1 MGGGYGM
8 YYFIVIAFS
17 VIGMLVSGILKS
29 KFNKYSKVPLR
40 NNMSGAEIAKQMLD
54 YFGIHNV
61 QIQMGKGML
70 TDHYNP
76 VTRIVNLSP
85 EVYQGRSIASA
96 AVAAHE
102 CGHAVQ
108 HAKHYPFLKLRSN
121 LVPAVKIA
129 SMAQQYL
136 LLAAF
141 LLFNSFPQI
150 MLLPVI
156 AFGITALF
164 SLVTLPVEFDASKR
178 ALAWLDS
185 SHILAGEEYN
195 GAKDALK
202 WAAMTYVVAA
212 LNALV
217 MFLYFLLKYTG
228 RRD

>member
-1 MGGGYGM
+1 MSGGYGI
-8 YYFIVIAFS
+8 YYIIVIAFS
-17 VIGMLVSGILKS
+17 VIGMFVNGRLRS
-29 KFNKYSKVPLR
+29 KFNKYSKIPLR
-40 NNMSGAEIAKQMLD
+40 NNMNGAEIAKQMLD

-76 VTRIVNLSP
+76 VTGVVNLSP
-85 EVYQGRSIASA
+85 DVYQGRSISAA

-108 HAKHYPFLKLRSN
+108 HAKHYPYLKLRSN

-141 LLFNSFPQI
+141 MLFDSFPQL
-150 MLLPVI
+150 MFLTVI

-164 SLVTLPVEFDASKR
+164 SFVTLPVEFDASKR

-185 SHILAGEEYN
+185 SKILEGEEYN